1 MSQHNNKENQKRQ
14 KKHSRKKQ
22 RTSFSVI
29 NPNAAGIDVGSTEH
43 WVAVPEDRDQ
53 QPVRSFKCFTAD
65 LHAMADWLKKCAIQT
80 VVMESIGVYWI
91 PLYQILERQGFEV
104 KLVNARYVRNVPGRK
119 TDVSDCQW
127 LQRLHTYGLLSG
139 SFRPEDPICVLRSF
153 WRHRDTLV
161 RYASSHVQHMQKA
174 LTEMN
179 IQLHKGISDITGL
192 TGMRIIR
199 AILAGE
205 RDLVTLAHMRD
216 PRIKSSAEQ
225 IAKALEG
232 DYREEHL
239 FALRQAVELYDVYQ
253 QKIEACDR
261 QIEQYLTQLDSKID
275 LESNPLPAS
284 TKRNK
289 TPKGNAPH
297 FDLRTHLYRVSG
309 VDFTQIDGLDA
320 VSVHTILS
328 EVGLD
333 PTAFPTEKHFCSWLA
348 LSPNNRITGGR
359 IKSSKTRK
367 VVNRAASAFRM
378 AAQSLTHSSSA
389 LGAYYRRMCAR
400 LGAPEAITATAHKLA
415 RIFYHLWKNGGTYQD
430 PGALYYEQK
439 YKERVIKNMIRK
451 AKQLGFQISIQPL
464 NELQVS

>member
-1 MSQHNNKENQKRQ
+1 MSQHRDKHNQKRR
-14 KKHSRKKQ
+14 KTYARKKQ
-22 RTSFSVI
+22 HTSFAVI
-29 NPNAAGIDVGSTEH
+29 NPHAAGIDVGSEEH
-43 WVAVPEDRDQ
+43 WVAVPEDRDE

-65 LHAMADWLKKCAIQT
+65 LHAMADWLKQCGIHT
-80 VVMESIGVYWI
+80 VVMESTGVYWI
-91 PLYQILERQGFEV
+91 SLYQILERQGFEV
-104 KLVNARYVRNVPGRK
+104 KLVNARQVKHVPGRK
-119 TDVSDCQW
+119 TDISDCQW

-139 SFRPEDPICVLRSF
+139 SFRPEDAMCVLRSF
-153 WRHRDTLV
+153 WRHRDTLI

-179 IQLHKGISDITGL
+179 IQLHKVISDITGV

-205 RDLVTLAHMRD
+205 RDLVKLAHLRD
-216 PRIKSSAEQ
+216 HRITSSAEQ

-232 DYREEHL
+232 DYRQEHL
-239 FALRQAVELYDVYQ
+239 FALQQAVELYDVYQ
-253 QKIEACDR
+253 QKIQACDR
-261 QIEQYLTQLDSKID
+261 QIEHYLTQLDSKID
-275 LESNPLPAS
+275 LKCNPLPAS

-297 FDLRTHLYRVSG
+297 FDLRSHLYRISG
-309 VDFTQIDGLDA
+309 ADFTQIDGLDA

-333 PTAFPTEKHFCSWLA
+333 PNAFPTEKHFSSWLG
-348 LSPNNRITGGR
+348 LSPNNRITGGK

-367 VVNRAASAFRM
+367 VINRAANAFRM

-389 LGAYYRRMCAR
+389 LGGYYRRMSAR
-400 LGAPEAITATAHKLA
+400 LDGPQAITATAHKVA
-415 RIFYHLWKNGGTYQD
+415 RIFYHLWKHGGIYQD

-439 YKERVIKNMIRK
+439 YKQRVINNMIRK
-451 AKQLGFQISIQPL
+451 AKQLGFQISIEPVNQ
-464 NELQVS
+464 LQVS

>member
-1 MSQHNNKENQKRQ
+1 MSQHRNKHNQKRR
-14 KKHSRKKQ
+14 KEYSRKKQ
-22 RTSFSVI
+22 TKSFAVI
-29 NPNAAGIDVGSTEH
+29 NPNAAGIDVGSEEH

-53 QPVRSFKCFTAD
+53 QPVRNFKCFTAD
-65 LHAMADWLKKCAIQT
+65 LHAMADWLEQCGIQT
-80 VVMESIGVYWI
+80 VVMESTGVYWI
-91 PLYQILERQGFEV
+91 PLYQILERRGFEV
-104 KLVNARYVRNVPGRK
+104 QLVNARHVKNVPGRK

-139 SFRPEDPICVLRSF
+139 SFRPEDSMCVLRSF

-179 IQLHKGISDITGL
+179 IQLHKVISDITGL

-205 RDLVTLAHMRD
+205 RNLVTLAHMRD

-253 QKIEACDR
+253 QKIEACDQ
-261 QIEQYLTQLDSKID
+261 QIERYVAQLDSKID
-275 LESNPLPAS
+275 LASTPLPAS

-289 TPKGNAPH
+289 KPKGNAPH
-297 FDLRTHLYRVSG
+297 FDLRTHLYRISG
-309 VDFTQIDGLDA
+309 VDFTQIDGLDV
-320 VSVHTILS
+320 VSVHTVLS

-333 PTAFPTEKHFCSWLA
+333 PTAFPTEKHFCSWLG

-367 VVNRAASAFRM
+367 VINRAANAFRM
-378 AAQSLTHSSSA
+378 AAQSLTHSSCA
-389 LGAYYRRMCAR
+389 LGGYYRRMSAR
-400 LGAPEAITATAHKLA
+400 LDCPEAITATAHKLA
-415 RIFYHLWKNGGTYQD
+415 RIFYHLWKNGGTYHD

-439 YKERVIKNMIRK
+439 YKERVINNMIRK
-451 AKQLGFQISIQPL
+451 AKQLGFQINIEPL